1 MLGSTGARRW
11 ALLVALLVRA
21 LAAGGCG
28 GEDFANDARPG
39 DVVIVSAVITPR
51 GVSVSPSRVG
61 AGLIELRAS
70 NQTSRSQRV
79 QLRSQ
84 RLASGGRPLA
94 QTTGPISPGGV
105 ATLKAGVDEGTYTVT
120 TRSAGAGPA
129 SLVVAAQRR
138 SAP

>member
-1 MLGSTGARRW
+1 MCIRDS
-11 ALLVALLVRA
+11 
-21 LAAGGCG
+21 
-28 GEDFANDARPG
+28 
-39 DVVIVSAVITPR
+39 ISAVITPR